1 MVNILSLCVM
11 KFAIFKKSRNHFYFN
26 NGIAALSQ
34 SICIGLELEQA
45 ESIPRSLA
53 KPAQELLEEH
63 KRF

>member
-1 MVNILSLCVM
+1 M
-11 KFAIFKKSRNHFYFN
+11 KFAILKKSRNHFYFN

-34 SICIGLELEQA
+34 SICIGLELEQV